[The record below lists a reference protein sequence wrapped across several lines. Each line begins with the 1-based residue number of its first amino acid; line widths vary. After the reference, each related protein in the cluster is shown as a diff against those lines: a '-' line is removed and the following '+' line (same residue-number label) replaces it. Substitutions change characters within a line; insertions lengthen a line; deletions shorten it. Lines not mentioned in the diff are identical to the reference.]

1 MQNSLKEQMVQLFQ
15 QLDPQLSTQQKN
27 VLVHVMNEL
36 LNQADLLAELQAADQ
51 IIQNCINTMTDNQ
64 RFKVSEKNCADGMQ
78 HGWSYRTEQRKQ
90 LIVRAQRILGVS
102 AHE

>member
-27 VLVHVMNEL
+27 VLVHAMDSL

-64 RFKVSEKNCADGMQ
+64 KFKVGEKNCAYGI
-78 HGWSYRTEQRKQ
+78 HYGWSYRTEQRKQ